1 TQRSSNNCQFSSASG
16 PAGCTPSSMKFA
28 TDDGQYQSS
37 NLTCRESGNSLTCSA
52 GIVGGFNPLH
62 IGPWFCKSLMDEQ
75 EDGIF
80 LQYYKILPQSSLA
93 LVSWDPLLPDGG
105 NSSANRFECFTKEAV
120 IPPARLAF
128 YLDGVELATSSNLV
142 DWLSENS
149 FSPQPT
155 MYSLNKTD
163 ATVEPPVRGLS

>member
-52 GIVGGFNPLH
+52 GIVGGFNSLH

-80 LQYYKILPQSSLA
+80 LQYYN
-93 LVSWDPLLPDGG
+93 GG